1 MAKSKISETK
11 KLTHKLAI
19 EGTLSVNDNH
29 TISINVV
36 GEDTK
41 ILHELVKNFS
51 ESFVKI
57 TITEEDIEDVEQE

>member
-1 MAKSKISETK
+1 MSKSKISETK

-29 TISINVV
+29 TISINVE

-41 ILHELVKNFS
+41 TLHELVRNFS
-51 ESFVKI
+51 ESYVKI
-57 TITEEDIEDVEQE
+57 TVTEEDIEDVEQE